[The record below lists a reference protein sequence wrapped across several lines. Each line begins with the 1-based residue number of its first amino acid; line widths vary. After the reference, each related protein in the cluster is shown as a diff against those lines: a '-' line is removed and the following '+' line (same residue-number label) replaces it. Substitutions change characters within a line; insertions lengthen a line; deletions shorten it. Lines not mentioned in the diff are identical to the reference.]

1 MNEITP
7 ATPTN
12 LECRSGIITEFKPMK
27 TDESGITTRIHKNA
41 KHIVGNI
48 VYLASCVPSR
58 QIGSFLVQLI
68 IYLAHISGVKELT
81 LTDETG
87 DQIRSS
93 EPQGVYRNFK
103 TTCGNH
109 KLLKL
114 SEIELEEIKNNI
126 KDIFNKHKV
135 GLIKN
140 PPTDEELNIFWNVEG
155 DIDTFFDS
163 LKKLEPVNSL
173 KRKHSSKGGNV
184 KYILYPTRNRRITQG
199 RNRKITRC
207 KK

>member
-1 MNEITP
+1 ME
-7 ATPTN
+7 
-12 LECRSGIITEFKPMK
+12 
-27 TDESGITTRIHKNA
+27 TDESGITTRSGHTSIHKNA

-93 EPQGVYRNFK
+93 KPKGVYRNFK
-103 TTCGNH
+103 TTRGNH

-114 SEIELEEIKNNI
+114 SDIVLEEIKNNI
-126 KDIFNKHKV
+126 KDIFNMHKNR
-135 GLIKN
+135 LMET
-140 PPTDEELNIFWNVEG
+140 PPDDEELNIFWNVKG
-155 DIDTFFDS
+155 DTDKFFDS
-163 LKKLEPVNSL
+163 LKILEPVNSL
-173 KRKHSSKGGNV
+173 KLQKKTVGGNV

-199 RNRKITRC
+199 RNRRITQGRNRRITRC